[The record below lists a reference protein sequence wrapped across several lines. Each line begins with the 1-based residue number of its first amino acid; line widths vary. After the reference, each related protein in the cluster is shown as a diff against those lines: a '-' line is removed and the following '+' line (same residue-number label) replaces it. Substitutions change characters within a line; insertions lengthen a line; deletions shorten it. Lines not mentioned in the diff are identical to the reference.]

1 MPNPPNNE
9 ITAEPLKD
17 EVHTPKG
24 TLLKRAREAQG
35 LSLESIH
42 EATKIPL
49 DALRGIEEGYT
60 VRTLSKFYYR
70 GFLKMYAQYLN
81 MDLKEILGEEQKPV
95 LPKYT
100 RPTKEPSWDFEQ
112 VFTRFFTKER
122 KQLLLRG
129 LGIVLSFFIAWK
141 VMAFIV
147 TRWPKP
153 VKKEIVKKQEPKVE
167 KTKKSE
173 TQESKKSAPAK
184 PAETKAV
191 NPALAQTPQAVSHTQ
206 VLTNIS
212 LTARA
217 RKNSWLNV
225 KADGHTVFQGALSV
239 GSVETWAANDKIEIS
254 GKNLN
259 QLEFELNG
267 KMIGTLGRADRKA
280 KTIIITRD
288 GLKVAR

>member
-9 ITAEPLKD
+9 IAGEPLKD

-100 RPTKEPSWDFEQ
+100 RPTKEPSWDFDQ
-112 VFTRFFTKER
+112 WVTRFFTKER
-122 KQLLLRG
+122 KQLLLKG
-129 LGIVLSFFIAWK
+129 SGIVLSIFIAWK
-141 VMAFIV
+141 VTAFVV

-153 VKKEIVKKQEPKVE
+153 VKKEIVKKQDPKIE
-167 KTKKSE
+167 KPKKAVTE
-173 TQESKKSAPAK
+173 ESKKAASAK
-184 PAETKAV
+184 PAEAKAV
-191 NPALAQTPQAVSHTQ
+191 TAALATTATAAAHSQLLS
-206 VLTNIS
+206 NIS

-225 KADGHTVFQGALSV
+225 RADGHTVFQGALSV

-267 KMIGTLGRADRKA
+267 KMIGTLGRADLKA
-280 KTIIITRD
+280 KTIIITKD
-288 GLKVAR
+288 GLKVVK

>member
-9 ITAEPLKD
+9 IVAEPLKD

-24 TLLKRAREAQG
+24 TVLKRAREAQG

-49 DALRGIEEGYT
+49 DALRAIEEGYT
-60 VRTLSKFYYR
+60 VRTLSPFYYR

-81 MDLKEILGEEQKPV
+81 LDLKQFLGEEQKPV
-95 LPKYT
+95 VAKYM
-100 RPTKEPSWDFEQ
+100 RPAQEPSIDFEQ
-112 VFTRFFTKER
+112 MFRRFFTKER
-122 KQLLLRG
+122 KQLLLKG
-129 LGIVLSFFIAWK
+129 FGIVLSVFVTWK
-141 VMAFIV
+141 VMAFVV
-147 TRWPKP
+147 THWPKP
-153 VKKEIVKKQEPKVE
+153 AKKEIVQKEESKIEKPKKVV
-167 KTKKSE
+167 

-184 PAETKAV
+184 PLETKAV
-191 NPALAQTPQAVSHTQ
+191 TPVLSLTPAAAAHSQSLS
-206 VLTNIS
+206 NIS
-212 LTARA
+212 LTVRA

-225 KADGHTVFQGALSV
+225 KADSHTVFQGALSV

-280 KTIIITRD
+280 KTIIITKD
-288 GLKVAR
+288 GLKVIK